1 MTGLPLN
8 IDIQQILLHAVNLV
22 ILIGGLYIILYKP
35 VKDFMDKRVQHYKD
49 IDEQAD
55 KLIAESLE
63 KKQMYEE
70 KLSNADDEIA
80 KLKNDAAAKSRE
92 AAAKELEEAKA
103 DAEKIRVN
111 ARVLAENEKEKIL
124 LDAKREVADLAAQA
138 AAKIID
144 GEDEYASFLNVVDK

>member
-63 KKQMYEE
+63 KKQMYED

-92 AAAKELEEAKA
+92 AAAKELSDAKA
-103 DAEKIRVN
+103 EAEKIRSN
-111 ARVLAENEKEKIL
+111 ARTLAENEKEKIL
-124 LDAKREVADLAAQA
+124 LDAKKEIADLAAQA

-144 GEDEYASFLNVVDK
+144 GEDEYTSFLNVVDK

>member
-63 KKQMYEE
+63 KKQMYED

-92 AAAKELEEAKA
+92 AAAKELADAKA
-103 DAEKIRVN
+103 EAEKIRSN
-111 ARVLAENEKEKIL
+111 ARTLAENEKEKIL
-124 LDAKREVADLAAQA
+124 LDAKKEIADLAAQA

-144 GEDEYASFLNVVDK
+144 GEDEYTSFLNVVDK